1 MCPRLIDSIMD
12 TTTRLL
18 VMAIFVLS
26 CMHGYLT
33 YCALKIQKAKLS
45 TLKKLLFINGL
56 WVINSNNVN
65 AKSQHLIK
73 KGRIVFFLALICL
86 IALTQKNQLF

>member
-1 MCPRLIDSIMD
+1 MV
-12 TTTRLL
+12 TTVRLL
-18 VMAIFVLS
+18 AIALFGLS

-33 YCALKIQKAKLS
+33 YCALKIQKSKLS

-56 WVINSNNVN
+56 WIINSNNVN
-65 AKSQHLIK
+65 PDNQHLIK

-86 IALTQKNQLF
+86 FALTQKNHA